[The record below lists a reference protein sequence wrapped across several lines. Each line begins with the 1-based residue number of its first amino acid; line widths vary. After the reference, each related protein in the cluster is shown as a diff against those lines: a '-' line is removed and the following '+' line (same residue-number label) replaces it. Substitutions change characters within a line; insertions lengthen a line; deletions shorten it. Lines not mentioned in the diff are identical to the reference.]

1 MEDSFFS
8 AELRKQF
15 ELADAEYN
23 CNDEM
28 EVFIATAGGMP
39 LRRSQRRSASEST
52 GEEDEIEAKLSVR
65 EEDEA
70 EDKLVDFVAK
80 GYGCSL
86 GHGRSTCSKSFS
98 REDISITQMN
108 CKEMSTT

>member
-15 ELADAEYN
+15 ELADAEYD
-23 CNDEM
+23 CGDEM
-28 EVFIATAGGMP
+28 EVDIAASCGMP

-52 GEEDEIEAKLSVR
+52 GDEDEMEANLSVQ

-70 EDKLVDFVAK
+70 EEKLIDDFVAK
-80 GYGCSL
+80 GCGCSL
-86 GHGRSTCSKSFS
+86 GPGRSTCSKALAMRTFQVH
-98 REDISITQMN
+98 E
-108 CKEMSTT
+108 